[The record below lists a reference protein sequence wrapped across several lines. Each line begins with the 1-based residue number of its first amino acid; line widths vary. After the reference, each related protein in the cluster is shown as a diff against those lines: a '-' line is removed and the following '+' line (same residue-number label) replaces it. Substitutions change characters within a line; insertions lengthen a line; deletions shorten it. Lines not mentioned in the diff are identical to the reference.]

1 MLAIAGHIPA
11 EMTEAIASFIDV
23 CYIACRADLDQRA
36 LKAFDATLAKFYMLQ
51 EVFCTSGVQPKG
63 FSLP

>member
-1 MLAIAGHIPA
+1 MLAIAGHISA
-11 EMTEAIASFIDV
+11 EMTEAISSFIDV

-36 LKAFDATLAKFYMLQ
+36 LKAFDAALAKFYTLR
-51 EVFCTSGVQPKG
+51 EVFCTLGVQPKG